1 MTIIVRSMYN
11 FVNCLQFNI
20 RYEKVERPAPMGG
33 ALVFNSTISLL
44 MIILENNISL
54 KIFLTYC
61 DKERI
66 IKRERERGGGVPL
79 AGFTYHI
86 FVPVS
91 N

>member
-1 MTIIVRSMYN
+1 MK
-11 FVNCLQFNI
+11 Q
-20 RYEKVERPAPMGG
+20 K
-33 ALVFNSTISLL
+33 
-44 MIILENNISL
+44 ILENNISL

-61 DKERI
+61 DKEQI

-79 AGFTYHI
+79 AGFTCHI